1 MNEENEMRIARI
13 QITNFR
19 NFKNLDV
26 EVGPHLVIV
35 GENKV
40 GKSNLL
46 HALRLVLDPSLPDSA
61 RRLRI
66 EDFWDGLKPLDGDA
80 QISISVDLTDFQDN
94 EGHIA
99 VLGDYLVGHTPMIAR
114 LTYAFFPKPDLEAPP
129 KKESD
134 YDFAVYGKD
143 DPTCLVSTHEV
154 RKRFPLDLLPALRD
168 AEADLANWRRSPLR
182 PLLDAVSGSMD
193 AETKQNLAEAISK
206 ATEAVTS
213 TPEVTALAKSISDM
227 LIGIAGFKH
236 SVSTSLSFA
245 PTDTDRL
252 LRTLRVFVENGTR
265 SISEAS
271 LGSTNLIYLAL
282 KLLEVELEVAEN
294 IRGHSLLAIEE
305 PEAHLHPHVQRR
317 VFRSFLRPRSH
328 QAPVENDDPNKNRTV
343 ILTTHSPHVASV
355 APLRS
360 LIVLRPGGSPNETD
374 ARSTL
379 GAEFTQTDVEDLER
393 YLDVT
398 RGELLFAK
406 GVILVEGE
414 AETYLVP
421 ALAKVLGYDLDELG
435 ISVCSVAGTNFL
447 PFVKLLGKESLSI
460 PFAIITDEDP
470 VEGKSPLAHNRV
482 LSLVS
487 TINPE
492 NKYSDD
498 STELFDEA
506 TSDGV
511 FVTRHTL
518 EVAIFKSGRKLSVT
532 KTIEELSRNKKARQ
546 RAASWRDTPGSL
558 DADRLLGD
566 IEAIGKGRFAQ
577 RLAARISKAK
587 GNACPDSLREAIVY
601 VAERV

>member
-1 MNEENEMRIARI
+1 MRLSRVQI
-13 QITNFR
+13 QNFR

-40 GKSNLL
+40 GKSNFL

-66 EDFWDGLKPLDGDA
+66 EDFWDGLKPLDDA
-80 QISISVDLTDFQDN
+80 EITVSVDLADFQDN

-99 VLGDYLVGHTPMIAR
+99 VLGDYLVEHSPMVAR
-114 LTYAFFPKPDLEAPP
+114 LTYAFFPRPDLEAPP
-129 KKESD
+129 TKESD

-143 DPTCLVSTHEV
+143 DRTCLVSNHDV
-154 RKRFPLDLLPALRD
+154 RKRFPLDVLPALRD
-168 AEADLANWRRSPLR
+168 AEADLASWRRSPLR

-193 AETKQNLAEAISK
+193 DETKENLAKAISK
-206 ATEAVTS
+206 ATEAVTG
-213 TPEVTALAKSISDM
+213 TTEVTALGASITNM
-227 LIGIAGFKH
+227 LIGIAGSKH

-252 LRTLRVFVENGTR
+252 LRTLRLFVENGTR

-294 IRGHSLLAIEE
+294 VRGHSLLAIEE

-328 QAPVENDDPNKNRTV
+328 QPAVEKNDPNRDRTV
-343 ILTTHSPHVASV
+343 VLTTHSPHIASV
-355 APLRS
+355 APLNS
-360 LIVLRPGGSPNETD
+360 LVVLRSSGSPSKTD
-374 ARSTL
+374 ARSTV
-379 GAEFTQTDVEDLER
+379 GAGLTTTEVEDLER

-421 ALAKVLGYDLDELG
+421 AFAKVLGYDLDELG

-447 PFVKLLGKESLSI
+447 PFVKLLGKKSLSI
-460 PFAIITDEDP
+460 PFSIITDEDP
-470 VEGKSPLAHNRV
+470 LQNKTCLSHNRV
-482 LSLVS
+482 NRLLNVIVEEYEYPG
-487 TINPE
+487 TT
-492 NKYSDD
+492 NKM
-498 STELFDEA
+498 FEA
-506 TSDGV
+506 AKASGL
-511 FVTRHTL
+511 FVTPHTL
-518 EVAIFKSGRKLSVT
+518 EVALFRCGRHISMTSTL
-532 KTIEELSRNKKARQ
+532 EELTRNAKLRE
-546 RAASWRDTPGSL
+546 RATAWRKDPESL
-558 DADRLLGD
+558 DARKILSD
-566 IEAIGKGRFAQ
+566 IETIGKGRFAQ
-577 RLAARISKAK
+577 RLAGRIAK
-587 GNACPDSLREAIVY
+587 GTSKRCPKSVKEAIAY

>member
-1 MNEENEMRIARI
+1 MRLSRL
-13 QITNFR
+13 QISNFR

-26 EVGPHLVIV
+26 EVGPHLVVV

-66 EDFWDGLKPLDGDA
+66 EDFWDGAKPLDADSR
-80 QISISVDLTDFQDN
+80 ITVSVDLADFQDN
-94 EGHIA
+94 EGHVA
-99 VLGDYLVGHTPMIAR
+99 VLGDYLVEHSPMVAR
-114 LTYAFFPKPDLEAPP
+114 LTYAFFPKSDLEAPP

-134 YDFAVYGKD
+134 YDFVVYGKD
-143 DPTCLVSTHEV
+143 DPTCLVSTHEL

-182 PLLDAVSGSMD
+182 PLLDAASGNMD
-193 AETKQNLAEAISK
+193 EGTKQTLAKAVAK
-206 ATEAVTS
+206 ATQAIAG
-213 TPEVTALAKSISDM
+213 TPEITVLAKNINDM
-227 LIGIAGFKH
+227 LLSIAGSKH

-245 PTDTDRL
+245 PTDSDRL

-294 IRGHSLLAIEE
+294 VRGHSLLAIEE

-317 VFRSFLRPRSH
+317 VFRSFLRPRPH
-328 QAPVENDDPNKNRTV
+328 QPPVADEEPNKDRTV
-343 ILTTHSPHVASV
+343 ILTTHSPHIASV
-355 APLRS
+355 TPLSSLVVLRS
-360 LIVLRPGGSPNETD
+360 TGSPNETT

-379 GAEFTQTDVEDLER
+379 GAGLTTTEVDDLER

-398 RGELLFAK
+398 RGELLFSK
-406 GVILVEGE
+406 GVIFVEGE

-421 ALAKVLGYDLDELG
+421 AFAKVLGFDLDELG
-435 ISVCSVAGTNFL
+435 ISVCSVAGTNFR
-447 PFVKLLGKESLSI
+447 PFVKLLGKGSLDM

-470 VEGKSPLAHNRV
+470 IQGRTCLAHNRV
-482 LSLVS
+482 NKLLNVLVK
-487 TINPE
+487 
-492 NKYSDD
+492 KYIYAG
-498 STELFDEA
+498 TTKAMFEGA
-506 TSDGV
+506 KANGV
-511 FVTRHTL
+511 FVTSHTL
-518 EVAIFKSGRKLSVT
+518 EVALFKCGRHSSTT
-532 KTIEELSRNKKARQ
+532 KTLEELSVNSKLRERAKA
-546 RAASWRDTPGSL
+546 WRDDPASL
-558 DADRLLGD
+558 DTGKLLAD
-566 IEAIGKGRFAQ
+566 IESIGKGRFAQ
-577 RLAARISKAK
+577 RLAGRIAKTKSKA
-587 GNACPDSLREAIVY
+587 CPGSVKEAIAY